1 MLYMKMGMSVKE
13 AVEEAMSDLRDL
25 RDPYSAH
32 INLIAVDKAG
42 NYAGMSYRPEKK
54 FAVIRGGEQAATVL
68 DHDDPHPGD
77 PSCPL
82 FTLFRPYLTP
92 SPPSSQFQ
100 GAWTRSHI
108 ATPKGCNRNR
118 KENCD
123 CDG

>member
-1 MLYMKMGMSVKE
+1 MGQRWLAMNDRMVDGLVVYKLMNGWIGCDAIARVSVKE

-68 DHDDPHPGD
+68 DHDDPHPVPGGMD
-77 PSCPL
+77 
-82 FTLFRPYLTP
+82 TIAYRH
-92 SPPSSQFQ
+92 QQ
-100 GAWTRSHI
+100 GMQPK
-108 ATPKGCNRNR
+108 PKG
-118 KENCD
+118 KL
-123 CDG
+123 